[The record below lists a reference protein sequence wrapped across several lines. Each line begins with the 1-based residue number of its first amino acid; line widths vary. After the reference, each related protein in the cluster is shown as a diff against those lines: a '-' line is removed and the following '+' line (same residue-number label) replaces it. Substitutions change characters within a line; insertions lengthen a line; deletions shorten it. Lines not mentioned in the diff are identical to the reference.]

1 MVPVV
6 KFRLVLLL
14 LILCIST
21 KIMAEEDDF
30 CTLEV
35 LELLAEV
42 ATRGTMDDRKV
53 PKIMRDS
60 AKHYR
65 RHLLDQLKGQLEEVD
80 QSDSNA
86 LEEINKT
93 VAALAGAQV
102 NQEICEIDDD
112 EETRLDQI
120 SDQND
125 VMDMEDDSA
134 EVITIESDDEDTQR
148 GQSAETT
155 TPTAEFR
162 SGLWQC
168 QRCKIILKGYHKEN
182 LLRHVGSH
190 EGSTHRIACFIEGCR
205 TKCKWGHALRAHLRH
220 EHKLSARNLTAEQ
233 RDRLIEKERISYEK
247 LELSLHKYFPFL
259 SSRVDKLV
267 ERLWQCQVCQKQL
280 IGTHEHNL
288 LKHIGTHENI
298 FSRCPIAGC
307 AETCRTTSGLRNHL
321 KNNHRLRAADLS
333 AEQHGR
339 LLKDERKFYESAR
352 NHLARYFPSGAK
364 LQQQADHEAS
374 T

>member
-1 MVPVV
+1 
-6 KFRLVLLL
+6 
-14 LILCIST
+14 
-21 KIMAEEDDF
+21 MAEEDDF

-93 VAALAGAQV
+93 VAALAASVSPFITIADYILGHSTT
-102 NQEICEIDDD
+102 EYPYSSDDD

-162 SGLWQC
+162 SGLWQVGQ
-168 QRCKIILKGYHKEN
+168 QRNRKVVII
-182 LLRHVGSH
+182 
-190 EGSTHRIACFIEGCR
+190 F
-205 TKCKWGHALRAHLRH
+205 
-220 EHKLSARNLTAEQ
+220 
-233 RDRLIEKERISYEK
+233 
-247 LELSLHKYFPFL
+247 
-259 SSRVDKLV
+259 
-267 ERLWQCQVCQKQL
+267 
-280 IGTHEHNL
+280 
-288 LKHIGTHENI
+288 
-298 FSRCPIAGC
+298 
-307 AETCRTTSGLRNHL
+307 
-321 KNNHRLRAADLS
+321 
-333 AEQHGR
+333 
-339 LLKDERKFYESAR
+339 
-352 NHLARYFPSGAK
+352 
-364 LQQQADHEAS
+364 
-374 T
+374 

>member
-1 MVPVV
+1 MHSDRHRHSATVCGSCSALQ
-6 KFRLVLLL
+6 RTM
-14 LILCIST
+14 S
-21 KIMAEEDDF
+21 EEGDF
-30 CTLEV
+30 YTLEE

-42 ATRGTMDDRKV
+42 ATRGTMEGRKV
-53 PKIMRDS
+53 PKIVRDS
-60 AKHYR
+60 TKHYR
-65 RHLLDQLKGQLEEVD
+65 RRLLDQLKDQAEEVHR
-80 QSDSNA
+80 SHSNA
-86 LEEINKT
+86 LEEINET
-93 VAALAGAQV
+93 VVALSCDQV
-102 NQEICEIDDD
+102 HQEIYEIDDD

-120 SDQND
+120 ADAND
-125 VMDMEDDSA
+125 IRDIEDDSTA
-134 EVITIESDDEDTQR
+134 VITSESDDEDTQR
-148 GQSAETT
+148 GPSAEAT
-155 TPTAEFR
+155 TPTVQFR

-168 QRCKIILKGYHKEN
+168 RSCKAILKGYRRN
-182 LLRHVGSH
+182 GLLRHVGVH
-190 EGSTHRIACFIEGCR
+190 EGGTHPISCFIEGCR

-233 RDRLIEKERISYEK
+233 RGRLIEKERISYEK

-280 IGTHEHNL
+280 IGAHEHNL

-321 KNNHRLRAADLS
+321 KKYHRLRAADLS

-339 LLKDERKFYESAR
+339 LLEDERRLYESAR

-364 LQQQADHEAS
+364 LQ
-374 T
+374 